1 MHRTVLSLAVPLALV
16 TALAG
21 CTSPMSASSP
31 RERSGLGTTW
41 GETRRSEVRL
51 ISFERD
57 DASGPQDVAT
67 LYYDDVAGVR
77 ALTGGASVRDR
88 PDEAVELAG
97 GALWVRV
104 LDADGDPLPIF
115 SRAGR
120 RHVEG
125 RDGER
130 YTIEIANRSGNRVE
144 AVATVDGLDVMNGR
158 PGTFDNRGYVL
169 GPWSS
174 FRIDG
179 FRKSL
184 EQVAAFRF
192 GSVADSYAAQ
202 KGDASNVG
210 VIGVA
215 FFAERGVRRDMF
227 DREAERR
234 RGADPFPGAFADPP

>member
-1 MHRTVLSLAVPLALV
+1 MHRIISSVAAALLA
-16 TALAG
+16 ALAG
-21 CTSPMSASSP
+21 CTSPMSAAG
-31 RERSGLGTTW
+31 RAQERIGLGTTW

-51 ISFERD
+51 VNFERD
-57 DASGPQDVAT
+57 EPRQPQDVAT
-67 LYYDDVAGVR
+67 LYYDDAAGVR
-77 ALTGGASVRDR
+77 ALTGGASVLDR
-88 PDEAVELAG
+88 PDDAVALAG

-104 LDADGDPLPIF
+104 LDAGGDPLPIF

-130 YTIEIANRSGNRVE
+130 YTIDIANRSGERVE
-144 AVATVDGLDVMNGR
+144 VVATVDGLDVMNGR
-158 PGTFDNRGYVL
+158 PGTLDNRGYIL

-179 FRKSL
+179 FRKNL

-192 GSVADSYAAQ
+192 GSVADSYAAH

-215 FFAERGVRRDMF
+215 FFAERGVRRDLF

-234 RGADPFPGAFADPP
+234 RGARAFPGAFADPP

>member
-1 MHRTVLSLAVPLALV
+1 MHRIVLSVAVALIAGLV
-16 TALAG
+16 G

-51 ISFERD
+51 ASFERD
-57 DASGPQDVAT
+57 DPTGPQDVAT

-88 PDEAVELAG
+88 ADEAVELAG

-104 LDADGDPLPIF
+104 LGAGGDPLPIF

-144 AVATVDGLDVMNGR
+144 AVATVDGLDVMTGR
-158 PGTFDNRGYVL
+158 PGAFDSRGYIL
-169 GPWSS
+169 GAWSS

-179 FRKSL
+179 FRKNL
-184 EQVAAFRF
+184 DQVAAFRF
-192 GSVADSYAAQ
+192 GSVADSYAAH

-215 FFAERGVRRDMF
+215 FFAERGVRRDVF